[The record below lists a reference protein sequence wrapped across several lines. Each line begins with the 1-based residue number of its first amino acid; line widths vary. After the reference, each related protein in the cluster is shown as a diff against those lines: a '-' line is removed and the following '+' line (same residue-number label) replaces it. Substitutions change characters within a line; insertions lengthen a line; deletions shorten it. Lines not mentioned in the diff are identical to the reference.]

1 MAKSNKAPQA
11 QTEETIVN
19 NLETSQEPTQEIL
32 IEGLTPDQVKA
43 KIEEMKA
50 EEKRLK
56 SLLKGEKP
64 KVAKE
69 TKGVMVTFTNKAG
82 ETITGKG
89 VLYYVT
95 RSGGKLHYK
104 EATQVTI
111 LSPEEIEALPVNDI
125 TE

>member
-1 MAKSNKAPQA
+1 MAKTKTATQA
-11 QTEETIVN
+11 QTEETIVTN
-19 NLETSQEPTQEIL
+19 NETSQENAQEVL

-43 KIEEMKA
+43 KIDEMKA

-56 SLLKGEKP
+56 ALLKGEKP

-82 ETITGKG
+82 EQITGKG

-104 EATQVTI
+104 EASQVKI
-111 LSPEEIEALPVNDI
+111 LTEEEIAALPANDLA
-125 TE
+125 E